1 MPGSHGHMPY
11 DVSMVAATLPIPGA
25 LRSEDPTIRQNC
37 EKLREVMQKDAE
49 SHIILPYAT

>member
-1 MPGSHGHMPY
+1 MPY